1 VEHIQKPF
9 HIDAALLD
17 AGYWEQAL
25 DFALAMIEKNIP
37 AFSEGY
43 PAPASVGN
51 VYPVIPNTEWTSSF
65 WNGMLWQA
73 YQYTGDEQ
81 YRKAAERTLAD
92 YQNRLEKRIETNT
105 HDLGFLY
112 ILSCKAEYLLTGNLE
127 AKKTALEAADLLM
140 VRYNEPA
147 GILQAWGDLDNPLE
161 KGRIIVDCLMNI
173 PLLFWASDET
183 GESHY
188 REAAVRHLKASR
200 TYLFRED
207 DSTYHTYYFD
217 TETGAP
223 LRGTT
228 AQGYSDS
235 SCWAR
240 GQAWAIYG
248 LCLNYRYE
256 SDPLLLYDA
265 KRMAN
270 YFINRLPEDNVPYW
284 DIVFTSGD
292 EERDS
297 SSASIAACA
306 LLELATLLPV
316 VDKDRQ
322 VYERVAL
329 SMMKSLADSYTS
341 KDEPLSNGIL
351 LHAVYG
357 KPFGKGVDE
366 CTIWGDYFYVEALV
380 RILRNRPLFW

>member
-1 VEHIQKPF
+1 MEKIKKPLQ
-9 HIDAALLD
+9 DDPVVLD
-17 AGYWEQAL
+17 RAYWEEAL
-25 DFALAMIEKNIP
+25 TFALGMIEKNIS

-43 PAPASVGN
+43 PAPASIDN
-51 VYPVIPNTEWTSSF
+51 VYPIIPNTEWTSSF

-81 YRKAAERTLAD
+81 YRRAAEKTLGD
-92 YQNRLEKRIETNT
+92 YQRRLEKRIETNT

-112 ILSCKAEYLLTGNLE
+112 ILSCKAEYMLTGNLE
-127 AKKTALEAADLLM
+127 ARKIALDAADLLM
-140 VRYNEPA
+140 LRYNEPA
-147 GILQAWGDLDNPLE
+147 GILQAWGDLDDPE
-161 KGRIIVDCLMNI
+161 QRGRIIVDCLMNI
-173 PLLFWASDET
+173 PLLFWASEET
-183 GESHY
+183 GKAHY
-188 REAAVRHLKASR
+188 REAALRHLVASR

-217 TETGAP
+217 TETGIP

-228 AQGYSDS
+228 AQGYSDT

-248 LCLNYRYE
+248 LCLNYRYAP
-256 SDPLLLYDA
+256 DPLLLSDA
-265 KRMAN
+265 KRVAH

-284 DIVFTSGD
+284 DLVFTSGD

-297 SSASIAACA
+297 SSAAIAACA
-306 LLELATLLPV
+306 LLELAILLPV
-316 VDKDRQ
+316 TDSDRCL
-322 VYERVAL
+322 YEKIAL
-329 SMMKSLADSYTS
+329 SMLRSLGSSYTS
-341 KDEPLSNGIL
+341 VDCPQSNGIL

-380 RILRNRPLFW
+380 RVLRNRPLFW

>member
-1 VEHIQKPF
+1 MEKIQKPF
-9 HIDAALLD
+9 QDNPALLD
-17 AGYWEQAL
+17 KAFWEKAL
-25 DFALAMIEKNIP
+25 AFALGMIEKNIP
-37 AFSEGY
+37 TFSEGY
-43 PAPASVGN
+43 PAPASIGN
-51 VYPVIPNTEWTSSF
+51 VYPSIPNTEWTSSF

-73 YQYTGDEQ
+73 YQYTADEH
-81 YRKAAERTLAD
+81 YREAAEKTLHD
-92 YQNRLEKRIETNT
+92 YQRRLEKRIETNT

-112 ILSCKAEYLLTGNLE
+112 ILSCKAEYMLTGNLE
-127 AKKTALEAADLLM
+127 AKKTALDAADLLM

-147 GILQAWGDLDNPLE
+147 GILQAWGDLDDPDQR
-161 KGRIIVDCLMNI
+161 GRIIVDCLMNI
-173 PLLFWASDET
+173 PLLFWASEET
-183 GESHY
+183 GKAHY
-188 REAAVRHLKASR
+188 REAALRHLTASR

-207 DSTYHTYYFD
+207 DSTYHTYFFD
-217 TETGAP
+217 TVTGKP

-256 SDPLLLYDA
+256 SDPLLLSDA
-265 KRMAN
+265 KRVAN
-270 YFINRLPEDNVPYW
+270 YFINRLPVDNVPYW
-284 DIVFTSGD
+284 DLFFTSGD

-297 SSASIAACA
+297 SSAAIAACA

-316 VDKDRQ
+316 TDKDRTL
-322 VYERVAL
+322 YERVAL
-329 SMMKSLADSYTS
+329 NMLHSLASSYTS
-341 KDEPLSNGIL
+341 VGDPLSNGIL

-357 KPFGKGVDE
+357 KPNGKGVDE

-380 RILRNRPLFW
+380 RVLRNRPLFW

>member
-1 VEHIQKPF
+1 MEKIQKPF
-9 HIDAALLD
+9 SDDLTLLD
-17 AGYWEQAL
+17 RGYWEEAL
-25 DFALAMIEKNIP
+25 AFALAMIKKNIP
-37 AFSEGY
+37 TFGAGY
-43 PAPASVGN
+43 PAPASN
-51 VYPVIPNTEWTSSF
+51 KNIYPSIPNTEWTSSF

-73 YQYTGDEQ
+73 YQYTGDEL
-81 YRKAAERTLAD
+81 YRKAAQKNLGD

-112 ILSCKAEYLLTGNLE
+112 ILSCKAEYMLTGNRE
-127 AKKTALEAADLLM
+127 ARRTALDAADLLM

-147 GILQAWGDLDNPLE
+147 GILQSWGDLDVP
-161 KGRIIVDCLMNI
+161 KQRGRIIIDCLMNI
-173 PLLFWASDET
+173 PLLFWASQET
-183 GESHY
+183 KKSHY
-188 REAAVRHLKASR
+188 REAAVHHLTASR

-217 TETGAP
+217 TVTGEP

-240 GQAWAIYG
+240 GQAWGIYG

-256 SDPLLLYDA
+256 QDPTLLTDA
-265 KRMAN
+265 KRLAN

-284 DIVFTSGD
+284 DLIFTSGS

-297 SSASIAACA
+297 SSATIAACG

-316 VDKDRQ
+316 SDNDRA
-322 VYERVAL
+322 VYERGAL
-329 SMMKSLADSYTS
+329 SMLYALASCYTS
-341 KDEPLSNGIL
+341 KDVSHSNGIL
-351 LHAVYG
+351 LHGVYG
-357 KPFGKGVDE
+357 KPLGKGVDE

-380 RILRNRPLFW
+380 RILKNRPLFW